1 MRKNI
6 LLMLSIV
13 FVLGSCVSTK
23 KLTYL
28 QEKSEQQLDS
38 LGYHPL
44 ERTDYK
50 IQINDILNIDI
61 KSLDE
66 KATALFSATEGN
78 GGNIQITDAII
89 YIKGNSVDNFG
100 FIELPVI
107 GEVKVEGLTLAETKA
122 KIEKELHKYFR
133 EDAVYLKVQLAGI
146 RFSIVGEIK
155 RPGKYVIYQNQAN
168 IFEAIAMAGDITM
181 VGKRDVIQIIRQMPD
196 GVKIF
201 EIDLTD
207 RNVINS
213 PYYFLQPND
222 VINVQPLNA
231 KSWGI
236 GTEGWTTFISLLTLV
251 STTLL
256 IVINVQS
263 LSK

>member
-1 MRKNI
+1 MKKNI
-6 LLMLSIV
+6 LVLFSLI
-13 FVLGSCVSTK
+13 FFLGSCVSTK

-38 LGYHPL
+38 LGFHPL
-44 ERTDYK
+44 ERSEYK

-66 KATALFSATEGN
+66 KATALFNTSKDN
-78 GGNIQITDAII
+78 GNIQINDAII

-100 FIELPVI
+100 YIDLPVI
-107 GEVKVEGLTLAETKA
+107 GELHIEGLTLAETKKA
-122 KIEKELHKYFR
+122 IEKELFKFFR
-133 EDAVYLKVQLAGI
+133 EDAVHLKVQLAGI
-146 RFSIVGEIK
+146 RFSIIGEIK

-181 VGKRDVIQIIRQMPD
+181 VGKRESVQIIRQEPE
-196 GVKIF
+196 GVKVYD
-201 EIDLTD
+201 IDLTD

-213 PYYFLQPND
+213 QHYFLQPND
-222 VINVQPLNA
+222 VINIQPMRA

-236 GTEGWTTFISLLTLV
+236 GTEGWTTFLSLLTLV

-256 IVINVQS
+256 IVINVQN
-263 LSK
+263 LSN